1 VNAPAAARLQ
11 LLARIDIKVS
21 WQGQHASLT
30 IGGELDWATA
40 PVLTE
45 RLTEVMAKQPGQVT
59 LELAH
64 LDFMDC
70 AGVSPI
76 VRARRDLPACCPL
89 VLESPVPRVRKL
101 LAATGID
108 QLAGLSVS
116 PAGPD
121 DPAQPHDRRSGAR
134 PGQASPPGT
143 V

>member
-1 VNAPAAARLQ
+1 MNAPAAAGPQ

-45 RLTEVMAKQPGQVT
+45 RLTEVMARQPERVT
-59 LELAH
+59 LDLAR

-101 LAATGID
+101 LAATGVD
-108 QLAGLSVS
+108 QLDGLRVS
-116 PAGPD
+116 QAGPTD
-121 DPAQPHDRRSGAR
+121 RSRSHDRRSGAR
-134 PGQASPPGT
+134 PCQAAPPGA